1 MLTAPVRLIRH
12 PLAPWSGP
20 ELVVAAGCTLR
31 AGGAGECHFEVAG
44 DLGALVVPGLDEPAR
59 ADNLWRH
66 TCFEVFLARR
76 GAPGYLEFNFAPS
89 RRWAAY
95 AFVDYR
101 VPAPPPAVAAPTLR
115 AQTTAASLS
124 LTAIVGAGAWP
135 EPDGGALEIGLTAV
149 LEATDG
155 TLGYFAL
162 RHPTERPDFHD
173 RGGFALTLD
182 RAALAS

>member
-1 MLTAPVRLIRH
+1 MLTAPVRLVRH

-20 ELVVAAGCTLR
+20 ELVIAATCVLR
-31 AGGAGECHFEVAG
+31 VGGAGGFFFDFPAH
-44 DLGALVVPGLDEPAR
+44 LGALVVPGLDEPAR
-59 ADNLWRH
+59 TDDLWRH

-76 GAPGYLEFNFAPS
+76 GVPGYLEFNFAPS

-101 VPAPPPAVAAPTLR
+101 VPAPPPALTAPTVR
-115 AQTTAASLS
+115 AETAAGKLT

-135 EPDGGALEIGLTAV
+135 EPDGGSVEIGLAAV
-149 LEATDG
+149 VEASDG

-162 RHPTERPDFHD
+162 RHPKERPDFHD
-173 RGGFALTLD
+173 RGGFALALGRT
-182 RAALAS
+182 ALAS